1 MTEVSRAVGEE
12 QSFYMQSNY
21 QICIA
26 AVVASKNYQTSVVEM
41 PTGSGKTW
49 VQCLLAKYY
58 CSLGKKVTIIEPNER
73 LKLQTMELIGLVDE
87 GITIVTPQWF
97 YEFPNKDEVVMVNE
111 YDELFMKSPF
121 MATMH
126 GI

>member
-1 MTEVSRAVGEE
+1 M
-12 QSFYMQSNY
+12 
-21 QICIA
+21 
-26 AVVASKNYQTSVVEM
+26 
-41 PTGSGKTW
+41 
-49 VQCLLAKYY
+49 QCLLAKYY

-97 YEFPNKDEVVMVNE
+97 YEFPSKDEVVMVNE
-111 YDELFMKSPF
+111 FDELFMKSPF
-121 MATMH
+121 MATMQ